1 MRVSIRRNKK
11 SYQIY
16 WTEYLHDKDTVHRAR
31 NTKNRNTPNKNTLL
45 GIQKKGIH
53 R

>member
-1 MRVSIRRNKK
+1 MNNKEVEIFKKKGWQLDLVLSIM
-11 SYQIY
+11 
-16 WTEYLHDKDTVHRAR
+16 VHRAR

-45 GIQKKGIH
+45 GIQKIGIH